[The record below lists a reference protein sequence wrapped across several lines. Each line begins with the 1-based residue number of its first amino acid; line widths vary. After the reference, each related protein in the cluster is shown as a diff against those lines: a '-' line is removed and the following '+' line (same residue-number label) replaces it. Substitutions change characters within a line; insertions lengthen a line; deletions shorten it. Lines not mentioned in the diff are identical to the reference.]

1 MFDQH
6 ARGIAAG
13 RDAKPF
19 TRRIGMGFDG
29 AFADLED
36 ARDFLRLK
44 VLCDQPQDL
53 FLALGQGVDAGEC
66 ISQNQFPRGPSTCV

>member
-1 MFDQH
+1 VFDQH

-13 RDAKPF
+13 GDTQPF

-44 VLCDQPQDL
+44 VLRDQPQDL
-53 FLALGQGVDAGEC
+53 FLALRQSVDA
-66 ISQNQFPRGPSTCV
+66 